1 MNSQSLKKW
10 ELNMRLVLVYLGEE
24 VPDYVWSN
32 IKHLLSIQE
41 LHDVNLIL
49 SNDNQNKVIKNPRLE
64 YLYYEA
70 PHEINEL
77 FSKLEIDGEFR
88 SGFWRFSLERLIAL
102 AMHHEKL
109 PNEDMLHIESDVLLL
124 PNFPFT
130 QFRSLDKISWT
141 RVDAKR
147 DVATLIY
154 IPSYSDSSQFKRDI
168 LREIGRTGTPD
179 DMTVLRLIA
188 EGDLNSYGLLPT
200 IPKADSN
207 LVDKSIGI
215 SNQVRELMSDGSRIF
230 GGIFDAAGI
239 GIWLTGTDPRNYF
252 GVTRRYL
259 TKIDAS
265 ATDYIRPD
273 LVNFEID
280 NFGGISVIDDGIST
294 QIFNLHIHSKNPHYF
309 DQKYIN
315 QLVQDVRRS
324 KYGRTFNSFSLKT
337 LVQLVMQNLRK
348 GTLIRFLMWLP
359 FVQKVRKWLVP
370 VHAKD

>member
-1 MNSQSLKKW
+1 
-10 ELNMRLVLVYLGEE
+10 MRLVLVYLGEE
-24 VPDYVWSN
+24 VPGYVWSN

-41 LHDVNLIL
+41 LHDVDLIL
-49 SNDNQNKVIKNPRLE
+49 SEGNENKVIKDSRLQ
-64 YLYYEA
+64 YFYYEP

-77 FSKLEIDGEFR
+77 FSNLQIDREFR

-102 AMHHEKL
+102 AMHHERFS
-109 PNEDMLHIESDVLLL
+109 NEGMLHIESDVLLL
-124 PNFPFT
+124 PYFPFA

-141 RVDAKR
+141 RVDDTR

-154 IPSYSDSSQFKRDI
+154 IPSDSDSSQFKRDI
-168 LREIGRTGTPD
+168 LREIGRTGSPD

-200 IPKADSN
+200 IPKPDSN
-207 LVDKSIGI
+207 LVVKNVGI

-230 GGIFDAAGI
+230 GGVFDAAGI

-259 TKIDAS
+259 TKLDDS

-273 LVNFEID
+273 LVKFEI
-280 NFGGISVIDDGIST
+280 NKFGVISVIDDGIST
-294 QIFNLHIHSKNPHYF
+294 QIFNLHIHSKNSNYF
-309 DQKYIN
+309 DRNYKN
-315 QLVQDVRRS
+315 QLAQDVQRS
-324 KYGRTFNSFSLKT
+324 KYGKTLNSFSLKI

-348 GTLIRFLMWLP
+348 GTLIRFLIWLP

-370 VHAKD
+370 VRAKD

>member
-1 MNSQSLKKW
+1 
-10 ELNMRLVLVYLGEE
+10 MRLVLVYLGEE
-24 VPDYVWSN
+24 VPGYVWSN

-41 LHDVNLIL
+41 LHDVDLIL
-49 SNDNQNKVIKNPRLE
+49 SEGNQSKVIKDSRLQCF
-64 YLYYEA
+64 YYEP

-77 FSKLEIDGEFR
+77 FSNLEIDGEFR

-102 AMHHEKL
+102 AMHHERF
-109 PNEDMLHIESDVLLL
+109 PNEDILHIESDVLLL
-124 PNFPFT
+124 PNFPFHH
-130 QFRSLDKISWT
+130 FRSLDKISWT
-141 RVDAKR
+141 RVDATR

-154 IPSYSDSSQFKRDI
+154 IPAYSDSSQFKRDI
-168 LREIGRTGTPD
+168 LREIGRIGTPD

-215 SNQVRELMSDGSRIF
+215 SNKVRELMSDGSRIF

-273 LVNFEID
+273 FVNFEID

-324 KYGRTFNSFSLKT
+324 KYGRTFNSFSLKI
-337 LVQLVMQNLRK
+337 LVQLVMQNLCK